1 MKEFCRYAVWDDK
14 TGVLLVCGEKYK
26 VKQGLEYIGSF
37 RSLQSRLR
45 KVKAY
50 ARQRVVKGR
59 KVNIVFWFNTPKRK
73 PICVVTEAGAVLGL
87 R

>member
-59 KVNIVFWFNTPKRK
+59 KVNIVFWFNTPTRK

>member
-14 TGVLLVCGEKYK
+14 TGALLVCGEKYK
-26 VKQGLEYIGSF
+26 VNQGLEYVESF
-37 RSLQSRLR
+37 RSLQLRFR

-50 ARQRVVKGR
+50 ARQSVIMGH

-73 PICVVTEAGAVLGL
+73 PLRAVMDAGAVLGM

>member
-26 VKQGLEYIGSF
+26 VNQGLEYIESF

-50 ARQRVVKGR
+50 ARQSVVKGR

-73 PICVVTEAGAVLGL
+73 PIRAVTEAGAVLGL

>member
-14 TGVLLVCGEKYK
+14 TGVLLVSGEKYK
-26 VKQGLEYIGSF
+26 VKQGLEYVESF
-37 RSLQSRLR
+37 RSLRSRFR
-45 KVKAY
+45 KVRAY
-50 ARQRVVKGR
+50 ARQSIIRGR

-73 PICVVTEAGAVLGL
+73 PLRAVMDAGAVLGM